1 MDYGVVVGAE
11 THDLRRSAAQ
21 ALRLAGLP
29 ERVIM
34 AAGGWKTPAMF
45 RRYAIVSASDQRAA
59 VEMLEQARAESI
71 SPYSP
76 FSHQKHLDLRQC
88 PKDRVQ

>member
-1 MDYGVVVGAE
+1 MMLLSAPKL
-11 THDLRRSAAQ
+11 TNLRRSAAQ

-45 RRYAIVSASDQRAA
+45 RRYPIVSASDQRAA
-59 VEMLEQARAESI
+59 VEMRGAGTGR
-71 SPYSP
+71 
-76 FSHQKHLDLRQC
+76 KH
-88 PKDRVQ
+88 